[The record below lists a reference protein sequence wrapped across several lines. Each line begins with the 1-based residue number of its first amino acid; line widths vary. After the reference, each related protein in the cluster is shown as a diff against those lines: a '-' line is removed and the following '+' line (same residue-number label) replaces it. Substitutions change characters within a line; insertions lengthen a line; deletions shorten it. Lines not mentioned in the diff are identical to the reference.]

1 MTTFHPPSGNGLST
15 RRIGTCFGAALVLAA
30 SMHTAMAQQVPAHAA
45 PEVTIGLQ
53 EKLSIL
59 SAPPSDAKRVYVLD
73 PGHFD
78 MTSTIF
84 TIDGNNN
91 KVLGMIDAGK
101 LPNLA
106 IGGNG
111 SFLAIP
117 STMYSRVA
125 RGTRDDYLEI
135 VDASSHRIL
144 ADIDIPEGRF
154 LVGGL
159 ERLAA
164 LSPDSKYFLFQQ
176 FSPTPGLGL
185 VDIEKKAFVKM
196 MDVPDCHHV
205 FPAAGNHVFMHCRD
219 GSLLQV
225 TYDDKGGSRQK
236 NSKVFHSETEY
247 LFNNPYYSNKTGRL
261 VWPAY
266 DGKIF
271 QATLSGSGANFRSA
285 FEVFTSAEKTEKWKP
300 GGVQIVTYHNA
311 RNEIYLLADQREQ
324 WTHKTPSRYV
334 FVVNGNNGRR
344 LRRIDLGHEIESIAV
359 TQDES
364 PYLYAISAEDQ
375 TLYTYDALTGK
386 QIGSTDEL
394 GKAPVFVF
402 TPDVAQ

>member
-1 MTTFHPPSGNGLST
+1 MTMFHHVSGKKVVG
-15 RRIGTCFGAALVLAA
+15 VLAA
-30 SMHTAMAQQVPAHAA
+30 AIGLAASHSALAQGVPAHAA

-53 EKLSIL
+53 ENLTIL

-78 MTSTIF
+78 MTSTVF
-84 TIDGNNN
+84 TIDGNNG

-101 LPNLA
+101 LPNVA

-125 RGTRDDYLEI
+125 RGTRDDYLEL
-135 VDASSHRIL
+135 VDARTHRIL
-144 ADIDIPEGRF
+144 ADIDIPEARF

-176 FSPTPGLGL
+176 FSPTPALGL
-185 VDIEKKAFVKM
+185 VDVDKKAFVKM
-196 MDVPDCHHV
+196 MDVPDCYHV
-205 FPAAGNHVFMHCRD
+205 FPARANNVFMHCRD
-219 GSLLQV
+219 GSLLQL
-225 TYDDKGGSRQK
+225 TYDAQGNTRTRNSR
-236 NSKVFHSETEY
+236 VFHTETEY
-247 LFNNPYYSNKTGRL
+247 LFNNPYYSNTTGRL

-271 QATLSGSGANFRSA
+271 QATLSDKGAEFKRA
-285 FEVFTSAEKTEKWKP
+285 FEVFTDAEKAAKWKP
-300 GGVQIVTYHNA
+300 GGVQIVAYHHA
-311 RNEIYLLADQREQ
+311 RNEVYLLADQREQ

-334 FVVNGNNGRR
+334 FVVNGDNGRR
-344 LRRIDLGHEIESIAV
+344 LRRIELGHEIESIAV
-359 TQDES
+359 TQDDK
-364 PYLYAISAEDQ
+364 PYLYGVSAEDRA
-375 TLYTYDALTGK
+375 LYTYDAVSGK
-386 QIGSTDEL
+386 QVGATDEL

-402 TPDVAQ
+402 AQGVPAR

>member
-1 MTTFHPPSGNGLST
+1 MTMFHHLSAKS
-15 RRIGTCFGAALVLAA
+15 AAGIVSAAIVLAA
-30 SMHTAMAQQVPAHAA
+30 SQTAWAQGVPEHAA

-53 EKLSIL
+53 ENLSIL

-78 MTSTIF
+78 MTSTVF
-84 TIDGNNN
+84 TIDGNNS

-101 LPNLA
+101 LPNVA

-111 SFLAIP
+111 TFLAIP

-125 RGTRDDYLEI
+125 RGTRDDYLEL
-135 VDASSHRIL
+135 VDTSSHRIL
-144 ADIDIPEGRF
+144 ADIDIPEARF

-176 FSPTPGLGL
+176 FSPTPALGL
-185 VDIEKKAFVKM
+185 VDVDKKAFVKM
-196 MDVPDCHHV
+196 MDVPDCYHV
-205 FPAAGNHVFMHCRD
+205 FPARANNVFMHCRD
-219 GSLLQV
+219 GSLLQL
-225 TYDDKGGSRQK
+225 TYDAKGNTRQK
-236 NSKVFHSETEY
+236 NSRVFHTETEY
-247 LFNNPYYSNKTGRL
+247 LFNNPYYSNTTGRL

-271 QATLSGSGANFRSA
+271 QATLSDKGAEFKRT
-285 FEVFTSAEKTEKWKP
+285 FEVFTDAEKAAKWKP
-300 GGVQIVTYHNA
+300 GGVQIITYHHA
-311 RNEIYLLADQREQ
+311 RNEVYLLADQREQ

-334 FVVNGNNGRR
+334 FVVNGDNGRR
-344 LRRIDLGHEIESIAV
+344 LRRIELGHDIESIAV
-359 TQDES
+359 TQDDK
-364 PYLYAISAEDQ
+364 PYLYGVSAEDR
-375 TLYTYDALTGK
+375 TLYTYDAVSGK
-386 QIGSTDEL
+386 QVGATDEL

-402 TPDVAQ
+402 TQGVPAR